1 MENISLS
8 VLELSKI
15 FCYSNRLLYFCK
27 KLKHNK
33 FKLKNIL
40 TIMSF
45 FSKLFGKKADTDKA
59 GGMEDYMTLIRVYF
73 QASLAANLGI
83 NNLSMLPDLRLFKAT
98 LHVPTVN
105 NKLGIGEK
113 NQCKKM
119 LKEIYNTNDDFF
131 KEIDQSI
138 RKNCHKIQDVQ
149 MYLIQFQ
156 AFSQDLMM
164 LIGNLMKFKLRVPT
178 FMKKAIYAM
187 TEKTVNDI
195 FNKND
200 FSDASVLKTIVAIR
214 QYNKR
219 LGFSQKWVTDFVYQ
233 IVMLAKK
240 EPKPKE
246 ETTSK

>member
-1 MENISLS
+1 MRIKLIVNIF
-8 VLELSKI
+8 I
-15 FCYSNRLLYFCK
+15 
-27 KLKHNK
+27 
-33 FKLKNIL
+33 
-40 TIMSF
+40 IMSF
-45 FSKLFGKKADTDKA
+45 FSRLFGKKSNKDKT
-59 GGMEDYMTLIRVYF
+59 GGMEDYMTLVRVYF
-73 QASLAANLGI
+73 QASLASNLGI
-83 NNLSMLPDLRLFKAT
+83 NNLSMLPDLRLFKTT

-105 NKLGIGEK
+105 NKLGVGEK
-113 NQCKKM
+113 NQCRKM
-119 LKEIYNTNDDFF
+119 LKEIYNTDDGFF

-138 RKNCHKIQDVQ
+138 KKNCHKIQDVQ

-164 LIGNLMKFKLRVPT
+164 LIGNLMKFKLRVPS

-187 TEKTVNDI
+187 TEKTVYDI

-200 FSDASVLKTIVAIR
+200 FSDASVLKTVVDIR

-246 ETTSK
+246 DNTTK

>member
-1 MENISLS
+1 
-8 VLELSKI
+8 
-15 FCYSNRLLYFCK
+15 
-27 KLKHNK
+27 
-33 FKLKNIL
+33 
-40 TIMSF
+40 MSF
-45 FSKLFGKKADTDKA
+45 FSRLFGKKSNKDKT
-59 GGMEDYMTLIRVYF
+59 GGMEDYMTLVRVYF
-73 QASLAANLGI
+73 QASLASNIGI
-83 NNLSMLPDLRLFKAT
+83 NNLSMLPDLRLFKTT

-105 NKLGIGEK
+105 NKLGVGEK
-113 NQCKKM
+113 NQCRKM
-119 LKEIYNTNDDFF
+119 LKEIYNTDDGFF

-138 RKNCHKIQDVQ
+138 KKNCHKIQDVQ

-164 LIGNLMKFKLRVPT
+164 LIGNLMKFKLRVPS

-187 TEKTVNDI
+187 TEKTVDDI

-200 FSDASVLKTIVAIR
+200 FSDASVLKTVVDIR
-214 QYNKR
+214 QYDKR

-246 ETTSK
+246 ENTTK

>member
-1 MENISLS
+1 
-8 VLELSKI
+8 
-15 FCYSNRLLYFCK
+15 
-27 KLKHNK
+27 
-33 FKLKNIL
+33 
-40 TIMSF
+40 MSF
-45 FSKLFGKKADTDKA
+45 FSRLFGNKSNKEKT
-59 GGMEDYMTLIRVYF
+59 GGMEDYMTLVRVYF
-73 QASLAANLGI
+73 QASLASNLGI
-83 NNLSMLPDLRLFKAT
+83 NNLSMLPDLRLFKST
-98 LHVPTVN
+98 LHVPTIN

-113 NQCKKM
+113 KQCQKM
-119 LKEIYNTNDDFF
+119 LKEIYNTDDGFF

-138 RKNCHKIQDVQ
+138 KKNCRKIQDVQ

-164 LIGNLMKFKLRVPT
+164 LIGNLMKFKLRVPS
-178 FMKKAIYAM
+178 FLKKAIYTM

-200 FSDASVLKTIVAIR
+200 FTDTSVMKTIVEIR

-246 ETTSK
+246 ENVSK